1 MWLLGPLHKRAK
13 SHDHESVRAQKKR
26 MINDHPK
33 TASILVWRGHGSSSI
48 VRSHMWPGSQST
60 ATSMIF
66 LLTRIVTHDKV
77 EETNGC
83 ERSECHG
90 LPILCQTYLQHVVF
104 ENSPSDL
111 ETWFIRCHVG
121 INSCGLYIHIAF
133 TNIYRWS
140 VKRSAK

>member
-1 MWLLGPLHKRAK
+1 
-13 SHDHESVRAQKKR
+13 
-26 MINDHPK
+26 
-33 TASILVWRGHGSSSI
+33 
-48 VRSHMWPGSQST
+48 
-60 ATSMIF
+60 MIF

-111 ETWFIRCHVG
+111 ET
-121 INSCGLYIHIAF
+121 
-133 TNIYRWS
+133 
-140 VKRSAK
+140 